1 MKKDNS
7 ELEKYFRWYAL
18 LNAWIYV
25 KNNKTISF
33 ENFFVDRGCNHIAI
47 YGCGELGCRLF
58 EELKN
63 TSVRVLYMID
73 RNAVNIRYKC
83 EIISITDFINR
94 EERADAVVVTPIHD
108 YEEIKQDLMAKISTE
123 IFSLEEVINFYVS

>member
-58 EELKN
+58 KELKN